1 MKTILCYGDSNTW
14 GCVPGVLTRHP
25 KEARWTSVLAKL
37 LGDEYEVIVDGI
49 NGRTTMWDDPANQ
62 CRNGL
67 SGLGYSLYR
76 AKPLDLVIVMLG
88 TNDCHYT
95 DNAGYRDGLYVLA
108 DRIMK
113 ANKCF
118 PGTSPV
124 FPGEPKLLLVSPIER
139 TVQKFP
145 EMTAEVAQKVGAWW
159 MNAAQFAKASPA
171 DRCHMDADNHL
182 ALGQA
187 IYQKVKE
194 IMEPAE

>member
-14 GCVPGVLTRHP
+14 GCVPGVLTRQP
-25 KEARWTSVLAKL
+25 KEARWTSVLARL
-37 LGDEYEVIVDGI
+37 LGDEYEVIPDGI

-88 TNDCHYT
+88 TNDGHYT
-95 DNAGYRDGLYVLA
+95 DDAGYRDGLYVLA

-139 TVQKFP
+139 TVRKFP
-145 EMTAEVAQKVGAWW
+145 EMTAEVAEKVGAWW
-159 MNAAQFAKASPA
+159 MNAAEFAKASPA
-171 DRCHMDADNHL
+171 DGCHMDADNHL